1 MEYDLEIGDV
11 IMLFLRLH
19 TICLVPFGELTMSFQ
34 KMVQVL
40 TVEVEVE
47 VAVQHHIAVE
57 SRDNTPHLC

>member
-11 IMLFLRLH
+11 RMLFLRLH
-19 TICLVPFGELTMSFQ
+19 TICSVSFGELTMPFQ

-40 TVEVEVE
+40 TVEEE